1 MRLTLP
7 FSKLPLAVA
16 MVVTTPAL
24 WASEHAELNG
34 HVGAGME
41 YDNNLTVD
49 ELDRSSDNSDQ
60 AWVFD
65 AGLEAILKPSEALN
79 LTLDYSVSGSRYQT
93 YDEFDQDIHLASAD
107 LSYDFDPVTVGA
119 SYHYSHAT
127 LDSEAFLDF
136 TRTSVYLGSLL
147 GDSTYVMLSLQDKTK
162 EFEDTDAR
170 DADIKGVSLDA
181 FFFFNDARSHLLFGV
196 DGDKED
202 AQADAYDN
210 RLIRVRASWVHK
222 FQMAGQDNRLRLK
235 WHYEDREYDD
245 VVIAPDEP
253 LLNNPFTE
261 DLQERTSE
269 QRVDQAWIVEA
280 GWRIGLNEVLS
291 LEPKI
296 SYGHYTSNIESADY
310 DKTVAGVTLRA
321 DF

>member
-1 MRLTLP
+1 MRLKQCVY
-7 FSKLPLAVA
+7 KLPLTVA
-16 MVVTTPAL
+16 MAATAPTLFA
-24 WASEHAELNG
+24 ADHAELNG

-41 YDNNLTVD
+41 HDSNLTVD
-49 ELDRSSDNSDQ
+49 ELNRSSDNSDE

-65 AGLEAILKPSEALN
+65 AGLEAILKPTQALN

-93 YDEFDQDIHLASAD
+93 YDQFDQNIHLASAD

-127 LDSEAFLDF
+127 LDSDSFLDF

-147 GDSTYVMLSLQDKTK
+147 GETTYVMVSLQDKTK
-162 EFEDTDAR
+162 DFEESDAR
-170 DADIKGVSLDA
+170 DADIKGASLDA
-181 FFFFNDARSHLLFGV
+181 FFFFNDARSHLLFGI
-196 DGDKED
+196 DGDRED
-202 AQADAYDN
+202 AQAEAYDN
-210 RLIRVRASWVHK
+210 RLIRVRVSWVHK
-222 FQMAGQDNRLRLK
+222 FQLAEQNNRLQLK
-235 WHYEDREYDD
+235 WRYEDREYDE
-245 VVIAPDEP
+245 VVIEPDEP
-253 LLNNPFTE
+253 LLQNPFTA

-269 QRVDQAWIVEA
+269 QRADQAWIVEA

-291 LEPKI
+291 LEPKV
-296 SYGHYTSNIESADY
+296 SYGHYTSNVDSADY